1 MTMKP
6 GFILAALAAVSSFAA
21 SAACPGGAGWCRD
34 FEQGTGAWDG
44 AAPELHAQAET
55 SNRLLLLRA
64 GIAAQL
70 VPAAET
76 REAAS
81 GAHFIEARLRPVQ
94 HGGKGFVIAA
104 YADERNWLGFGLE
117 LAPGSNRLALVVAR
131 MEEGKL
137 RYLKRVGRELDPAV
151 SFYTMRLDRDGS
163 LLTLHVNGLR
173 TIGMEEPDLPAARV
187 GVLSLDG
194 GFEVDDLRAGSMQVA
209 PVSIGLARHGL
220 QLGLQSGSAAVRY
233 PVRTFSRNGIAA
245 DGFVAR
251 SSDPAI
257 AGVQADGDALVIKPG
272 RAGKTAITLGS
283 AQDPNVSIT
292 LSANVAPA
300 FAESHQRYAMQGRVE
315 PAAGAKDAH
324 VDSVLRLRFDAA
336 PQPGASG
343 TVRVWRA
350 VDSKLVDEVHVGHEV
365 NAIGTAPDGVQRVVR
380 WQPIRLEGSKVSIRL
395 HDNRLAY
402 GTEYYV
408 TVDGNLFD
416 GASLGGKRF
425 DGIGKAAG
433 WRFRTRAAVPAGRTF
448 SVDDDGPADFRTVQ
462 GALNHAMR
470 NVPRAEPVTIR
481 IANGRY
487 EELLYLRGKDNVTL
501 KGESRQGVVIAAENN
516 DGLNPGSGVGQPP
529 LAPGATG
536 GRALFLVEDADLLHL
551 DTLTVFNT
559 TWNVKTIGGQAEALN
574 FASEGR
580 LLAIH
585 SDFISEQDTVQ
596 VKGYSWFYQSLIAGT
611 VDFIWGYNRAALF
624 EECEIRSLGNSKGSG
639 LGGYVMQARTVDG
652 NDPGFV
658 FLNSRFTHGPGPA
671 GNAVLPGSIYL
682 ARPGVPTAWDKVSY
696 INSSIDKHIAA
707 AGWSGVPRAG
717 TGWFEFNSM
726 DPEGKPLDVSQRKG
740 GRVISAAEA
749 EPFASRSRVF
759 ARFGEGKGWNPD
771 KEISIP

>member
-1 MTMKP
+1 MRLR
-6 GFILAALAAVSSFAA
+6 FIAAALAAVSSFAA
-21 SAACPGGAGWCRD
+21 NAACPGGASWCRD
-34 FEQGTGAWDG
+34 FEQGAGAWDG
-44 AAPELHAQAET
+44 AVPELRQQAET
-55 SNRLLLLRA
+55 PNRLLHLHS
-64 GIAAQL
+64 GVTAQL

-76 REAAS
+76 QDAVS
-81 GAHFIEARLRPVQ
+81 GEHFIEARLRPMQ
-94 HGGKGFVIAA
+94 QGGKGFVIAS
-104 YADERNWLGFGLE
+104 YADAGNWLGFGLE
-117 LAPGSNRLALVVAR
+117 LTSGSGRLALVVAR
-131 MEEGKL
+131 MADGKL

-151 SFYTMRLDRDGS
+151 SFYTLRLDRDGN

-173 TIGMEEPDLPAARV
+173 TIGMEDPGMPPPRV

-194 GFEVDDLRAGSMQVA
+194 DFEVDDLRAGSMQLA
-209 PVSIGLARHGL
+209 PVSIGLARRGL
-220 QLGLQSGSAAVRY
+220 QLGLQSGGAAQRY
-233 PVRTFSRNGIAA
+233 PVRTFSRDGIAKA
-245 DGFVAR
+245 SFTAR

-257 AGVQADGDALVIKPG
+257 VGVQADGDALAVRPG
-272 RAGKTAITLGS
+272 KAGKAAITLAS
-283 AQDPNVSIT
+283 VQDPNVSLT
-292 LSANVAPA
+292 LSANVVPA
-300 FAESHQRYAMQGRVE
+300 FAESRRRYAMRE
-315 PAAGAKDAH
+315 RAAPAPGAKDAH
-324 VDSVLRLRFDAA
+324 VDSVLQLRFDAA
-336 PQPGASG
+336 PQLGASG

-350 VDSKLVDEVHVGHEV
+350 ADDALVDEVHVGHEV

-380 WQPIRLEGSKVSIRL
+380 WQPVQLDGSKATIRL

-408 TVDGNLFD
+408 TVDGNLFG

-425 DGIGKAAG
+425 DGIGKAGG
-433 WRFRTRAAVPAGRTF
+433 WRFRTRAAAPAGNTF

-462 GALNHAMR
+462 GALNHVMR

-501 KGESRQGVVIAAENN
+501 KGESRQGTVIAAENN
-516 DGLNPGSGVGQPP
+516 DGLNPGSGVGQTP

-536 GRALFLVEDADLLHL
+536 GRSLFLVEDADLLQL

-580 LLAIH
+580 LIATH
-585 SDFISEQDTVQ
+585 SDFISEQDTIQ

-624 EECEIRSLGNSKGSG
+624 EECEIRSLGNSKGSE
-639 LGGYVMQARTVDG
+639 LGGYVMQARTVG
-652 NDPGFV
+652 ENDPGFV

-671 GNAVLPGSIYL
+671 GNAVRPGSIYL
-682 ARPGVPTAWDKVSY
+682 ARIGVPTAWDKVSY
-696 INSSIDKHIAA
+696 INSRMDKHIAA
-707 AGWSGVPRAG
+707 AGWLGVPRGA

-726 DPEGKPLDVSQRKG
+726 DPEGKPLDVSARKG

-759 ARFGEGKGWNPD
+759 AQFGGGKGWNPD
-771 KEISIP
+771 KDKSTP